1 MASLTSPL
9 AAARSAPI
17 QPRRASVRY
26 PWLVVGGLAL
36 MGLVLVA
43 LCAPLLA
50 PYDPAAQD
58 LNVGLTM
65 PTLAHPLGTDQL
77 GRDLLSRLLWAG
89 RSSLTVVFGVL
100 ACSLLLGASIGL
112 VAGYVGGLTDELL
125 MRVVDLFLALPGFLL
140 ALALVGALG
149 PGLATLLLALTITWW
164 PTYARLVRS
173 QTLTLRR
180 ADYLLAAQAIGAGHG
195 QIMRRHL
202 WPALIGPVVVQL
214 SLDAGHLILTIA
226 ALGFLGLGIQPPAP
240 EWGVMLVDARPFM
253 QIAPHLVLAPGLA
266 IFSTVLSANLV
277 ADGLEQWLNPWR

>member
-1 MASLTSPL
+1 MLGLWL
-9 AAARSAPI
+9 AA
-17 QPRRASVRY
+17 
-26 PWLVVGGLAL
+26 LG
-36 MGLVLVA
+36 
-43 LCAPLLA
+43 APLLA

-58 LNVGLTM
+58 LNVGMTT
-65 PTLAHPLGTDQL
+65 PSLAHPLGTDQL

-89 RSSLTVVFGVL
+89 RSSLTVVLGIL
-100 ACSLLLGASIGL
+100 ACCLLLGSSIGL

-125 MRVVDLFLALPGFLL
+125 MRGVDLFLALPSFLL

-149 PGLATLLLALTITWW
+149 PGLFTLMLALTITWW

-173 QTLTLRR
+173 QTLTLRS

-202 WPALIGPVVVQL
+202 TPALIGPVLVQI
-214 SLDAGHLILTIA
+214 SLDIGHLILTIA
-226 ALGFLGLGIQPPAP
+226 ALGFLGLGIQPPSP

-253 QIAPHLVLAPGLA
+253 QVAPHLVLVPGLA

>member
-1 MASLTSPL
+1 MASLTAPL
-9 AAARSAPI
+9 ATARSATI
-17 QPRRASVRY
+17 QPRRSGLRY

-36 MGLVLVA
+36 LGLLLVA

-58 LNVGLTM
+58 LNVGLTT

-89 RSSLTVVFGVL
+89 RSSLTVVLGVL

-112 VAGYVGGLTDELL
+112 VAGYVGGLADELL
-125 MRVVDLFLALPGFLL
+125 MRLVELFLALPGFLL

-149 PGLATLLLALTITWW
+149 PGLDTLMLALTITWW

-173 QTLTLRR
+173 QTLTLRH
-180 ADYLLAAQAIGAGHG
+180 ADYLLAAQAIGARHG

-202 WPALIGPVVVQL
+202 WPALIGPVLVQL
-214 SLDAGHLILTIA
+214 SLDAGHLILTSA

-277 ADGLEQWLNPWR
+277 ADGLEQWLNPWQ

>member
-1 MASLTSPL
+1 M
-9 AAARSAPI
+9 
-17 QPRRASVRY
+17 
-26 PWLVVGGLAL
+26 VGGLAL
-36 MGLVLVA
+36 LGLLLAA

-58 LNVGLTM
+58 LNVGLTA

-89 RSSLTVVFGVL
+89 RSSLTVVVGVL

-149 PGLATLLLALTITWW
+149 PGLATLMLALTITWW

-173 QTLTLRR
+173 QTLTLRS

-202 WPALIGPVVVQL
+202 WPALIGPVLVQL
-214 SLDAGHLILTIA
+214 SLDAGQLILTIA

>member
-1 MASLTSPL
+1 MASLTAPL
-9 AAARSAPI
+9 VAARAAPI
-17 QPRRASVRY
+17 QPRRAGLRY
-26 PWLVVGGLAL
+26 PWLRLGGLAL
-36 MGLVLVA
+36 LGLLLVA

-58 LNVGLTM
+58 LNVGLTA
-65 PTLAHPLGTDQL
+65 PTLSHPLGTDQL

-89 RSSLTVVFGVL
+89 RSSLTVVLGVL

-125 MRVVDLFLALPGFLL
+125 MRLVDLFLALPGFLL

-149 PGLATLLLALTITWW
+149 PGLDTLMLALTITWW

-173 QTLTLRR
+173 QTLTLRS

-202 WPALIGPVVVQL
+202 VPALIGPVVVQL
-214 SLDAGHLILTIA
+214 SLDAGQLILTIA

>member
-1 MASLTSPL
+1 MASLTAPL
-9 AAARSAPI
+9 APARATTI
-17 QPRRASVRY
+17 QPRRAGLRY

-36 MGLVLVA
+36 LGLLLTA

-58 LNVGLTM
+58 LNVGLTT

-89 RSSLTVVFGVL
+89 RSSLTVVVGVL

-112 VAGYVGGLTDELL
+112 VAGYGGGLTDELL
-125 MRVVDLFLALPGFLL
+125 MRLVDLFLALPGFLL

-173 QTLTLRR
+173 QTLTLRS
-180 ADYLLAAQAIGAGHG
+180 ADYLLAAQAIGAKHG

-214 SLDAGHLILTIA
+214 SLDAGHLFLTIA

>member
-1 MASLTSPL
+1 MASLTAPL

-173 QTLTLRR
+173 QTLTLRS

>member
-1 MASLTSPL
+1 MASLTAPL
-9 AAARSAPI
+9 ATARATTV
-17 QPRRASVRY
+17 QPRRANLRH

-36 MGLVLVA
+36 LGLLLTA

-58 LNVGLTM
+58 LNVGLTA

-89 RSSLTVVFGVL
+89 RSSLTVVLGVL

-112 VAGYVGGLTDELL
+112 VAGYVGGLADELL
-125 MRVVDLFLALPGFLL
+125 MRLVELFLALPGFLL

-149 PGLATLLLALTITWW
+149 PGLDTLMLALTITWW

-173 QTLTLRR
+173 QTLTLRH
-180 ADYLLAAQAIGAGHG
+180 ADYLLAAQAIGARHG

-202 WPALIGPVVVQL
+202 WPALIGPVLVQL

-277 ADGLEQWLNPWR
+277 ADGLEQWLNPWQ

>member
-173 QTLTLRR
+173 QTLTLRS

-277 ADGLEQWLNPWR
+277 ADGLEQWLNPWQ

>member
-125 MRVVDLFLALPGFLL
+125 MRVVDLFLARPGFLL

-149 PGLATLLLALTITWW
+149 PGLDTLLLALTITWW

-173 QTLTLRR
+173 QTLTLRS

-277 ADGLEQWLNPWR
+277 ADGLEQWLNPWQ